1 MSVDLGTMSRAIALR
16 SCSCDGKIRFV
27 QGFYV
32 DSSDIFAHAGNNQ
45 TKSLAFQTQTE
56 SALSWMKF
64 LAAVPREHG
73 IEEQGRLILQTEMW
87 VN

>member
-1 MSVDLGTMSRAIALR
+1 MSRAIALR

-73 IEEQGRLILQTEMW
+73 IDEQIVVVIWLHMSMMS
-87 VN
+87 